1 MLALVNGRIMTMAGP
16 FYEKGTVIVKDRI
29 IAALGPDL
37 EPPGEAQVIDVSDKY
52 VLPGFID
59 AHSHVGIREEI
70 YRIEGDDIN
79 EISDPVTPHLRAID
93 AVYMGDE
100 AFRDALRGGVTTLM
114 TGPGSANVIG
124 GQSLVMKTHARTV
137 DQAVLKNP
145 VGLKVALGEN
155 PKRVY
160 GEQKKAPMTRM
171 ATSALLRETLVAA
184 QNYAAKLA
192 RGRDNPARRPD
203 RDLKLE
209 AVLPV
214 LRREI
219 PLLIHAHRT
228 DDILTGL
235 RIADEFNLKV
245 SLQHATEAHKIPE
258 ELARRGV
265 PAVVGPSLTTR
276 AKVEL
281 KERTFATPGI
291 LARAG
296 VKVALMTDHPVTPV
310 QYLPLTA
317 ALAVREGMDEEEAL
331 KAITINPA
339 EILGVA
345 DRVGSLE
352 VGKDADI
359 IVLDGHPLDWRTK
372 VELVLVNGEIAH
384 AAGPYAGLLDSGS
397 PHRH

>member
-1 MLALVNGRIMTMAGP
+1 MLALVNGKIMTMAGP
-16 FYEKGTVIVKDRI
+16 VYEQGIIIIKEGK
-29 IAALGPDL
+29 IAAVGSDL
-37 EPPGEAQVIDVSDKY
+37 EPSPEVQVIDVSNKY

-59 AHSHVGIREEI
+59 AHTHMGIREEI

-79 EISDPVTPHLRAID
+79 EISEPITPHLRAID
-93 AVYMGDE
+93 AIYPEDE
-100 AFRDALRGGVTTLM
+100 AFQDALQGGITTIM

-124 GQSLVMKTHARTV
+124 GLSLVMKTHAKTV
-137 DQAVLKNP
+137 HKTILKNP

-171 ATSALLRETLVAA
+171 ATAALLRETLTAA
-184 QNYAAKLA
+184 QNYAAKLV
-192 RGRDNPARRPD
+192 RGQNDPSKQPD

-209 AVLPV
+209 AIQPV
-214 LRREI
+214 LHREI

-235 RIADEFNLKV
+235 RIADEFNVKV
-245 SLQHATEAHKIPE
+245 CIQHATEAHKISE
-258 ELARRGV
+258 ELAQRGI

-296 VKVALMTDHPVTPV
+296 VKVALMTDHPVTPI
-310 QYLPLTA
+310 QYLSLAA
-317 ALAVREGMDEEEAL
+317 ALAVREGMEEEEAL
-331 KAITINPA
+331 KAITINAA
-339 EILGVA
+339 EILDVA

-352 VGKDADI
+352 VGKDADVI
-359 IVLDGHPLDWRTK
+359 ILNGYPLDWRTK
-372 VELVLVNGEIAH
+372 VELVLVNGKTAYVT
-384 AAGPYAGLLDSGS
+384 GPYTHLSEFS
-397 PHRH
+397 PDRSH

>member
-1 MLALVNGRIMTMAGP
+1 
-16 FYEKGTVIVKDRI
+16 
-29 IAALGPDL
+29 
-37 EPPGEAQVIDVSDKY
+37 
-52 VLPGFID
+52 
-59 AHSHVGIREEI
+59 
-70 YRIEGDDIN
+70 
-79 EISDPVTPHLRAID
+79 
-93 AVYMGDE
+93 
-100 AFRDALRGGVTTLM
+100 
-114 TGPGSANVIG
+114 
-124 GQSLVMKTHARTV
+124 MKTYARTV
-137 DQAVLKNP
+137 DEAVLKNP

-160 GEQKKAPMTRM
+160 GEQKKAPATRM
-171 ATSALLRETLVAA
+171 ATAALLRETLVAA

-192 RGRDNPARRPD
+192 RGKDNPTKRPE

-209 AVLPV
+209 ALLPV

-219 PLLIHAHRT
+219 PLLIHAHRS

-245 SLQHATEAHKIPE
+245 SLQHATEAHKISE
-258 ELARRGV
+258 ELARRGI

-291 LARAG
+291 LTRAG
-296 VKVALMTDHPVTPV
+296 VKVALMTDHPVTPI

-317 ALAVREGMDEEEAL
+317 ALAVREGMEEEAAL
-331 KAITINPA
+331 KAITINAA
-339 EILGVA
+339 EILGVE

-372 VELVLVNGEIAH
+372 VELVLVNGEIA
-384 AAGPYAGLLDSGS
+384 YATGTCSNLLNHGS
-397 PHRH
+397 RQQSQ